1 MKLDDFI
8 QFNPKEI
15 LPKGQTFSCV
25 DMSSLQPFTRKPITY
40 FTSTYKGGSKFKN
53 GDTIMARITPCLE
66 NGKTSFINFLSQN
79 EIAFG
84 STEFIVARAIPNVSL
99 PLFVYY
105 LLCSKRI
112 RDIAIS
118 SMTGS
123 SGRER
128 VQQISL
134 NEIEIPDYS
143 LAFQQHIVDTR
154 RERSLWKKS
163 N

>member
-1 MKLDDFI
+1 MKLADFI

-15 LPKGQTFSCV
+15 LPKEQSFSYV
-25 DMSSLQPFTRKPITY
+25 DMSSLQPFTRKPNAF
-40 FTSTYKGGSKFKN
+40 FTSTYKGGSRFRN

-66 NGKTSFINFLSQN
+66 NGKTSYINFLKPN
-79 EIAFG
+79 EVAFG
-84 STEFIVARAIPNVSL
+84 STEFIVARAIQNISL

-105 LLCSKRI
+105 LLCSKRV
-112 RDIAIS
+112 RDIAIG

-143 LAFQQHIVDTR
+143 LEFQQHIVDTR
-154 RERSLWKKS
+154 RY
-163 N
+163 